1 MLKPK
6 MTPEQLLD
14 LYYHDL
20 RSHLLETAACL
31 DRLQRAGG
39 VPSQDLRLQRLR
51 QAASV
56 VLDEQPDRARR
67 FLEILSE

>member
-1 MLKPK
+1 MLKTK
-6 MTPEQLLD
+6 LTPEKLLD

-31 DRLQRAGG
+31 DRLERAGG
-39 VPSQDLRLQRLR
+39 LPEQDQRLQRLR
-51 QAASV
+51 EAASV
-56 VLDEQPDRARR
+56 VLDDQPERARR